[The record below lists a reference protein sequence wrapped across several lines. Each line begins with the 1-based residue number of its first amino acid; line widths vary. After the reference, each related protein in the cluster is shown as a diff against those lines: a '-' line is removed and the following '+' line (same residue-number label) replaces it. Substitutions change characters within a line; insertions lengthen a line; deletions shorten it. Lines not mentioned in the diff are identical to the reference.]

1 MKKTFLLIL
10 TVVFLIIA
18 IFTTV
23 DLFQSAWYVFSLE
36 KVTTISAGF
45 LFGKLILL
53 LTKVFAQIKVLTLI
67 FPQNSK

>member
-36 KVTTISAGF
+36 KVTTISAGL
-45 LFGKLILL
+45 LFGKLIFLL
-53 LTKVFAQIKVLTLI
+53 GALLAFYFSLKFLRK
-67 FPQNSK
+67 SKS

>member
-23 DLFQSAWYVFSLE
+23 DLFQSAWHVFSLE
-36 KVTTISAGF
+36 KVTTISAGL
-45 LFGKLILL
+45 LFGKLIFLL
-53 LTKVFAQIKVLTLI
+53 GALLAFYFSLKFLRK
-67 FPQNSK
+67 SKS

>member
-36 KVTTISAGF
+36 KVTTISAGL
-45 LFGKLILL
+45 LFGKLIFLL
-53 LTKVFAQIKVLTLI
+53 VSLLAFYFSLKFLRK
-67 FPQNSK
+67 SKS